1 MNTLL
6 TSTHPSIAANRQSEN
21 YNNTLPMAT
30 APHRH
35 SNSTPHKHT
44 LAQTIPASAPPHI
57 SVEKTLALLGN
68 ALNEIM
74 TSLNNLLN
82 IQPSVKTLVDHKPL
96 RPATELPHT
105 TLETTQVVD
114 KATVPQSH
122 EFLSAKKSGEKPDDI
137 WGGLFS
143 SPVLTLYSSGAPL
156 SSHVAGIKLAM
167 QRFGQSPR
175 DIFSEVTRLDTGFN
189 ITMRDGF
196 KLHITFEELKLA
208 QEGCQMLGD
217 ESMLKD
223 AAFLFGALVKRK
235 QIESFNASA
244 PSDYAIAMWETNKGE
259 SAKNVLELL
268 GMKNH
273 IQSAKSHDIAANKGL
288 GIVVKSPVESLAIVD
303 GLADFNC
310 TPSGV
315 RKHQQAYLLT

>member
-1 MNTLL
+1 MNTSLV
-6 TSTHPSIAANRQSEN
+6 STHPLIAANRQSEAYKN
-21 YNNTLPMAT
+21 PLPMET
-30 APHRH
+30 PSR
-35 SNSTPHKHT
+35 SQSTTSP
-44 LAQTIPASAPPHI
+44 AQTVSTLSQSHT
-57 SVEKTLALLGN
+57 SVETTLTLFSN
-68 ALNEIM
+68 ALNELM
-74 TSLNNLLN
+74 TALNNLLN
-82 IQPSVKTLVDHKPL
+82 RKPSLKTLNDDKP
-96 RPATELPHT
+96 RSAATELPRT
-105 TLETTQVVD
+105 TLETTQVID
-114 KATVPQSH
+114 KATVPQSD
-122 EFLSAKKSGEKPDDI
+122 EFLSGKKSGEKPDDI

-175 DIFSEVTRLDTGFN
+175 DIFSEVTKLDTGFN

-217 ESMLKD
+217 EGMLKD

-273 IQSAKSHDIAANKGL
+273 IQSAKSHGIAANKGL

>member
-1 MNTLL
+1 MNTSLA
-6 TSTHPSIAANRQSEN
+6 SRHPLVAANRQSEAYKN
-21 YNNTLPMAT
+21 PLPMET
-30 APHRH
+30 LSR
-35 SNSTPHKHT
+35 SQSTTYSRTP
-44 LAQTIPASAPPHI
+44 AQTVSTLSQSHT
-57 SVEKTLALLGN
+57 SVETTLTLFSN
-68 ALNEIM
+68 ALNELM
-74 TSLNNLLN
+74 TALNNLLN
-82 IQPSVKTLVDHKPL
+82 RKPSLKTLNDDKP
-96 RPATELPHT
+96 RSAATELPRT
-105 TLETTQVVD
+105 TLETTQVID
-114 KATVPQSH
+114 KATVPQSD
-122 EFLSAKKSGEKPDDI
+122 EFLSGKKNGEKPDDI
-137 WGGLFS
+137 WGGLFC
-143 SPVLTLYSSGAPL
+143 SPVLTMYLLSAPL
-156 SSHVAGIKLAM
+156 SSHVAGIKLVM

-175 DIFSEVTRLDTGFN
+175 DIFSEVTRLESGFN

-217 ESMLKD
+217 EDMLKD

>member
-1 MNTLL
+1 MNTSLV
-6 TSTHPSIAANRQSEN
+6 STHPLIAANRQSEAYKN
-21 YNNTLPMAT
+21 ALPMET
-30 APHRH
+30 PSR
-35 SNSTPHKHT
+35 SQSTTSP
-44 LAQTIPASAPPHI
+44 AQTVSTLSQSHT
-57 SVEKTLALLGN
+57 SVETTLTLFSN
-68 ALNEIM
+68 ALNELM
-74 TSLNNLLN
+74 TALNNLLN
-82 IQPSVKTLVDHKPL
+82 RKPSLKTLNDDKP
-96 RPATELPHT
+96 RSAATELPRT
-105 TLETTQVVD
+105 TLETTQVID
-114 KATVPQSH
+114 KATVPQSD
-122 EFLSAKKSGEKPDDI
+122 EFLSGKKSGEKPDDI

-175 DIFSEVTRLDTGFN
+175 DIFSEVTKLDTGLN

-217 ESMLKD
+217 EGMLKD